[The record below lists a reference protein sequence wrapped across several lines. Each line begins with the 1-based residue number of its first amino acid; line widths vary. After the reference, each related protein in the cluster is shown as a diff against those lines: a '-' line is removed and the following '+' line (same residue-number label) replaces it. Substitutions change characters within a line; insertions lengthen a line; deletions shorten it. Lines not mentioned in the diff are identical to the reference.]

1 MGVYTGFFKAFQNAG
16 AASGWKIDASH
27 VPYLHFL
34 IACWVLIFISFP
46 GAYWVA
52 FTTKETSGYSEE
64 IEQDQQDRIEHDK
77 LGSDEVKTNDVTQK
91 TYEGEEADDVKE
103 VDDVKETD
111 DEDKAHAESRA

>member
-1 MGVYTGFFKAFQNAG
+1 MYTGFFKAFQNAG

-77 LGSDEVKTNDVTQK
+77 LGSDEVKANDVAQT
-91 TYEGEEADDVKE
+91 TYEGKEA
-103 VDDVKETD
+103 DDVKETD